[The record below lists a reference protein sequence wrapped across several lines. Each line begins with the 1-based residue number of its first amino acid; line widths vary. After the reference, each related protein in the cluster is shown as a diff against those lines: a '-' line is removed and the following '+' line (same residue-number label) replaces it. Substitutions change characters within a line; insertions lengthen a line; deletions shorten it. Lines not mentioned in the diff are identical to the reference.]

1 MRTPYANSGQYDSNR
16 SLNRPRVADHKA
28 HLPVRSS
35 AQVFAQQSAQDSSLK
50 RPSPRFNQN
59 ARPTVHISGDQRLF
73 NNRRERSISPT
84 GALPFNPHAGGDQ
97 YQADRFFP
105 EATAPRH
112 SASYERN
119 APFEAS
125 APNSNM
131 FYEHSYEADYRRGYG
146 CDSSYNAAAYA
157 DTSYESSWYGQQ
169 DRYTQGYTGAYG
181 APSAAV
187 AVPRPA
193 RTPAGYMPYT
203 QTTNMGK
210 NEQASGAPGTPS
222 AARKTQPPI
231 SFIDDDFPAG
241 SGGSAIAPDVYP
253 PDFDQDVAGAGTETG
268 TGKDI
273 GTEVVPLDK
282 KRKAD
287 NPQKDR
293 FRKNLKYGE
302 YLSVPQGKKAI
313 FTDNSESH
321 NRTLLWMGI
330 ILVAL
335 IVAAIAVWTFV

>member
-1 MRTPYANSGQYDSNR
+1 M
-16 SLNRPRVADHKA
+16 
-28 HLPVRSS
+28 RSS

-50 RPSPRFNQN
+50 RNSRYFNQSV
-59 ARPTVHISGDQRLF
+59 RPNERTRSDQGLF

-84 GALPFNPHAGGDQ
+84 GALPFNPHAGDDR

-105 EATAPRH
+105 EAAASRH

-125 APNSNM
+125 TPNSSM
-131 FYEHSYEADYRRGYG
+131 PCERGYENDHRRGYG
-146 CDSSYNAAAYA
+146 CGSSCNAAAGA
-157 DTSYESSWYGQQ
+157 DVPYENSWYAQQ
-169 DRYTQGYTGAYG
+169 DGYAQGYSRAYG

-193 RTPAGYMPYT
+193 RIPAGYMPYT

-210 NEQASGAPGTPS
+210 NDQASGASGSPS
-222 AARKTQPPI
+222 KTHKSQPPI

-241 SGGSAIAPDVYP
+241 SGGSAMAPDVYP
-253 PDFDQDVAGAGTETG
+253 PDFDQDVAGAGV
-268 TGKDI
+268 D
-273 GTEVVPLDK
+273 TEVTPLDK
-282 KRKAD
+282 KRKVD

-330 ILVAL
+330 ILVVL